1 MKRLLQ
7 VVGVAA
13 LAAAPMVAGA
23 QEATKTIGFGV
34 SGGLSQPMGDF
45 ADAFKTGFGVAGHVY
60 FMPAGMPNLAI
71 RGNVGV
77 DRFAAKSDDELEG
90 LDANF
95 RSLSGGADVMYRLPT
110 SGGVRPYLLAG
121 VGLSSGKVT
130 ISGDGASLSSDA
142 TNKLTF
148 GGGAGLEFKLSGFS
162 TFAEVRYVSRMK
174 DDGDESGINWV
185 PVVFGV
191 KF

>member
-71 RGNVGV
+71 RGNVGF
-77 DRFAAKSDDELEG
+77 DRWAAKTDEEFEG

-95 RSLSGGADVMYRLPT
+95 RTLSGGADVIYRLPT
-110 SGGVRPYLLAG
+110 SGGVRPYVLAG
-121 VGLSSGKVT
+121 LGLYNGKVT
-130 ISGDGASLSSDA
+130 FSGDGASVSSDA
-142 TNKLTF
+142 TSKLAF

-162 TFAEVRYVSRMK
+162 TFAEVRYVSRTK
-174 DDGDESGINWV
+174 EENAESSINWV